1 MFSKVNDD
9 SVLVNKNIERNASAG
24 MEDWVDLENEFILK
38 Q

>member
-24 MEDWVDLENEFILK
+24 MEIGSTLK
-38 Q
+38 MSLF